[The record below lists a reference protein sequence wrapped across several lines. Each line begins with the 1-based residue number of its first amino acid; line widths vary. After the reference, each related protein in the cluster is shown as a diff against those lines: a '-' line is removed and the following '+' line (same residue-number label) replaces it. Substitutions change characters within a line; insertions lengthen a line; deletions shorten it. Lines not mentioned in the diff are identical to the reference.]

1 VGLSQNRLVRQ
12 FFTSMPAGAQA
23 CLYLGVFFC
32 FAPIGLLVSAAS
44 LQVTPVGEIVLVT
57 LFSGVVAVVYAATA
71 IRDPRWLPIPV
82 VAHVGLSLALA
93 RLTPERA
100 LPLVL
105 DAAAIAAVT
114 GRLHVIAALIVASLA
129 GAFICFFTLI
139 QREGL
144 RFSVAHA
151 EIRLAREIHATLV
164 PDIVGRTARLE
175 WRGVSRPSGDV
186 GGDLVDVVTEG
197 PAWTA
202 VVADVSGH
210 GVAAGVLMGMFK
222 TAFRAA
228 TMDGQEIGLLMTKVN
243 AVISPLRQANMFVTA
258 ACLRVTD
265 GSLQYVLAG
274 HPPILH
280 LPASTG
286 RAAWV
291 GASQLAVGLI
301 DPTAYTEGT
310 LAVAPGDVI
319 VVLTD
324 GLLEVFDRRDRQ
336 LGPEGLQRAA
346 ERAGPGAPLDAI
358 ETALLDACRAHG
370 PQSDDQTLLV
380 LRVC

>member
-1 VGLSQNRLVRQ
+1 
-12 FFTSMPAGAQA
+12 MPAGAQA

-44 LQVTPVGEIVLVT
+44 LQVTPVGEIVLIT
-57 LFSGVVAVVYAATA
+57 LFSGLVAVAYSVTA
-71 IRDPRWLPIPV
+71 IRDPRWLPVPV
-82 VAHVGLSLALA
+82 AAHVLLTVALA
-93 RLTPERA
+93 RLLPERPPPA
-100 LPLVL
+100 VL
-105 DAAAIAAVT
+105 DGAAIAAVA
-114 GRLHVIAALIVASLA
+114 GRLHAIAALIIGSLA

-164 PDIVGRTARLE
+164 PDIGGRTARLE

-186 GGDLVDVVTEG
+186 GGDLVDVVSEG

-228 TMDGQEIGLLMTKVN
+228 TMEGHGIGRLMTKVN
-243 AVISPLRQANMFVTA
+243 AVITPLRQSNMFVTA
-258 ACLRVTD
+258 ACLRVSAG

-280 LPASTG
+280 LPAATG
-286 RAAWV
+286 RAEWV
-291 GASQLAVGLI
+291 GASQLALGLI

-310 LAVAPGDVI
+310 LALASGDVI
-319 VVLTD
+319 VVVTD

-336 LGPEGLQRAA
+336 LGLEGLQRAA
-346 ERAGPGAPLDAI
+346 EQAGPRAPLEAI
-358 ETALLDACRAHG
+358 EAALLDGCRAHG

-380 LRVC
+380 LRVS